1 MIVDNLN
8 MRDSGWKVGE
18 CIEAEEKT
26 INYNHIFCSEALPTI
41 ADTFKT
47 EYEIDPAIKTI
58 HLRKVEYNK
67 GEPFLLEVVRIHKVV
82 SDILVDTNA
91 GILFLNV

>member
-1 MIVDNLN
+1 

-47 EYEIDPAIKTI
+47 EYEIDPAIKQYTCVKLNI
-58 HLRKVEYNK
+58 TRVNLCLLNMGKIKV
-67 GEPFLLEVVRIHKVV
+67 
-82 SDILVDTNA
+82 
-91 GILFLNV
+91 LFQV

>member
-1 MIVDNLN
+1 MKLVPLGDRVVL
-8 MRDSGWKVGE
+8 KQF
-18 CIEAEEKT
+18 EAEEKT

-67 GEPFLLEVVRIHKVV
+67 GEPLPL
-82 SDILVDTNA
+82 
-91 GILFLNV
+91 